1 MQYYTIATEIGT
13 AAASNA
19 FLTGTKVNITTFV
32 VGDGGGIEYAPTP
45 DMTELRSEVWRG
57 VVSHAEIDPDSPN
70 VINYTALLPSTVGG
84 FVMREMGIMDDQ
96 GRLIGIGNMAST
108 PKIRFDQGISDE
120 IELTF
125 SLTISS
131 PEAMEWKVD
140 PTVILATKADV
151 KKHNDDPAAHN
162 NCFLSLETQL
172 KGISIKPYHTDASI
186 IIGAGDYD
194 EAVNIRNKLAT
205 IMISSKAP
213 ENRARLKS
221 LNAYYCRHIWL
232 DSLNFDGTDL
242 GADSACISA
251 MCVGNMQMHDCE
263 IAGSAAA
270 FGVSSNGSSVFVMDT
285 SISNCGVA
293 ILTTYNS
300 LLTARVIS
308 GDNNKIGCSVHSS
321 ILNISNS
328 TLQAATLTE
337 KRGGGIIYKEGVQV

>member
-1 MQYYTIATEIGT
+1 MEHRFKLGNHPAYSSVIGCAIDFDT
-13 AAASNA
+13 
-19 FLTGTKVNITTFV
+19 
-32 VGDGGGIEYAPTP
+32 D
-45 DMTELRSEVWRG
+45 VWR
-57 VVSHAEIDPDSPN
+57 N
-70 VINYTALLPSTVGG
+70 
-84 FVMREMGIMDDQ
+84 
-96 GRLIGIGNMAST
+96 
-108 PKIRFDQGISDE
+108 
-120 IELTF
+120 
-125 SLTISS
+125 
-131 PEAMEWKVD
+131 
-140 PTVILATKADV
+140 
-151 KKHNDDPAAHN
+151 
-162 NCFLSLETQL
+162 
-172 KGISIKPYHTDASI
+172 TDALPRLYRAGCHTVDDLGAL